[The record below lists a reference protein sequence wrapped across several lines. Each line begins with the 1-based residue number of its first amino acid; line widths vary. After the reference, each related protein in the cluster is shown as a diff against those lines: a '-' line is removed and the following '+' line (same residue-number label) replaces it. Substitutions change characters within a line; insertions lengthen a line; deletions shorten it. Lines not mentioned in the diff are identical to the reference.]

1 MIRGTQFKVSA
12 SAVSAVEGRV
22 DFLDAKQLATVVETE
37 MNLTAK
43 KGGAVKLAE
52 MSDAEQTE
60 VRQIV
65 EQTKQATADI
75 ALNRLANTVNGYASK
90 PNYIVKSALNMELIW
105 CPPGTFIMGSGGEN
119 SSFYPVILTKVF

>member
-12 SAVSAVEGRV
+12 SAVSAELSVLQGRV

-43 KGGAVKLAE
+43 KGGAAKLAD

-75 ALNRLANTVNGYASK
+75 ALNRFANTVDGYASK
-90 PNYIVKSALNMELIW
+90 PNYIVIQPLIW
-105 CPPGTFIMGSGGEN
+105 N
-119 SSFYPVILTKVF
+119 

>member
-1 MIRGTQFKVSA
+1 VIRGTQFKVSA

-37 MNLTAK
+37 MKLTAK
-43 KGGAVKLAE
+43 KGGAAKIAD

-75 ALNRLANTVNGYASK
+75 ALNRFANTVDGYASK
-90 PNYIVKSALNMELIW
+90 PNYIVIQPLIW
-105 CPPGTFIMGSGGEN
+105 NWFGVRRGLLSWDLEVKIVAFI
-119 SSFYPVILTKVF
+119 L

>member
-37 MNLTAK
+37 MKLTAK
-43 KGGAVKLAE
+43 KGGAAKLAD

-75 ALNRLANTVNGYASK
+75 ALNRFANTVDGYASK
-90 PNYIVKSALNMELIW
+90 PNYIVIQPLIW
-105 CPPGTFIMGSGGEN
+105 NWFGVRRGLLSWGLEVKIVAFI
-119 SSFYPVILTKVF
+119 L

>member
-1 MIRGTQFKVSA
+1 VSA

-37 MNLTAK
+37 MKLTAK
-43 KGGAVKLAE
+43 KGGAAKLAD

-75 ALNRLANTVNGYASK
+75 ALNRLANTVDGYASK
-90 PNYIVKSALNMELIW
+90 PNYIVIQPLIW
-105 CPPGTFIMGSGGEN
+105 N
-119 SSFYPVILTKVF
+119 

>member
-37 MNLTAK
+37 MKLTAK
-43 KGGAVKLAE
+43 KGGAAKLAD

-75 ALNRLANTVNGYASK
+75 ALNRFANTVDGYASK
-90 PNYIVKSALNMELIW
+90 PNYIVIQPLIW
-105 CPPGTFIMGSGGEN
+105 NWFGVRRGLLSWDLEVKIVAFI
-119 SSFYPVILTKVF
+119 L

>member
-1 MIRGTQFKVSA
+1 VIRGTQFKVSA

-37 MNLTAK
+37 MKLTAK
-43 KGGAVKLAE
+43 KGGAAKLAD

-75 ALNRLANTVNGYASK
+75 ALNRFANTVDGYASK
-90 PNYIVKSALNMELIW
+90 PNYIVIQPLIW
-105 CPPGTFIMGSGGEN
+105 NWFGVRRGLLSWDLEVKIVAFI
-119 SSFYPVILTKVF
+119 L

>member
-37 MNLTAK
+37 MKLTAK
-43 KGGAVKLAE
+43 KGGAAKLAD

-75 ALNRLANTVNGYASK
+75 ALNRLANTVDGYASK
-90 PNYIVKSALNMELIW
+90 PNYIVIQPLIW
-105 CPPGTFIMGSGGEN
+105 NWFGVRRGLLSWDLEVKIVAFI
-119 SSFYPVILTKVF
+119 L